1 MSEAQLRERMEAV
14 QALAQGVLREPEII
28 DLGHTR
34 PAETI
39 EHSLHPVR
47 STARSKLLRTIV
59 EADEAGSAIIFTRTK
74 QRAKQVARQLGCHE
88 SAVSRWEG
96 GSRFPTGVDLI
107 ALADL
112 FGVSADDLLGRG
124 RQHARAGA
132 ALVDMQLLQRLA
144 SAAST
149 EEFERLVRANQDQ
162 AVWLP
167 VPDGAVLMPVTEA
180 MRLAREVAE
189 RFSDSSLVDRLFRPR
204 G

>member
-1 MSEAQLRERMEAV
+1 MPVRVSACHSVRYNSAVPGDPPESAPPSAPSKLAGHFAARLRE
-14 QALAQGVLREPEII
+14 LR
-28 DLGHTR
+28 
-34 PAETI
+34 
-39 EHSLHPVR
+39 
-47 STARSKLLRTIV
+47 ARHGWTQ
-59 EADEAGSAIIFTRTK
+59 E
-74 QRAKQVARQLGCHE
+74 QVARQLGCHE